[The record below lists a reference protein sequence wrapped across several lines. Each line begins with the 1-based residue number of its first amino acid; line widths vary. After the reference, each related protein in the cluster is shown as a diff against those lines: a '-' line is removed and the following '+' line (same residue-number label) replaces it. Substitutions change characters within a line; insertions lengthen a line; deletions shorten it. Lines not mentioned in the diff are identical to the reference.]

1 MCLSIVFI
9 NSLNYFVMKIFKK
22 ILFILELFLPFL
34 KRLPDAFAKEKTE
47 KKESDEV

>member
-1 MCLSIVFI
+1 
-9 NSLNYFVMKIFKK
+9 MKIFKK